1 MATEPT
7 PEHKDIVQFSAEN
20 IRNVEATN
28 QIVRINGVKHVVPVN
43 GMRNIAR
50 EDVESVNL
58 PYMVCEAMRQ
68 AGIEAYTNITG
79 TTE

>member
-1 MATEPT
+1 MATAPT
-7 PEHKDIVQFSAEN
+7 PEHKDIVQFSAKY
-20 IRNVEATN
+20 IRNVEATIQN
-28 QIVRINGVKHVVPVN
+28 VRINGVKYVVPVN

-68 AGIEAYTNITG
+68 EGIEAYTNIPDVP
-79 TTE
+79 